1 MILEMVLVVFLLG
14 VIFILSPL
22 IIDLVWEAID
32 AWKNLFKWKRPFD

>member
-1 MILEMVLVVFLLG
+1 MVEIILVAFLLG

-32 AWKNLFKWKRPFD
+32 AWKNLFRGKRPFN